1 MEGIGTYILS
11 VCGAGL
17 LCGIVNSLLRG
28 KGNSASAAKMAG
40 GIFLILVA
48 MQPLKK
54 LPTFGLTNFWE
65 TMNNEGEYA
74 AAVGEQASQEKMAS
88 IIKTQVEAYIL
99 DKAKQMDASI
109 SVEVMVQS
117 GTIPVIESVS
127 LYGTVSP
134 YAKGALT
141 QMMEEDLEI
150 KKEDQ
155 HWISE

>member
-1 MEGIGTYILS
+1 
-11 VCGAGL
+11 
-17 LCGIVNSLLRG
+17 
-28 KGNSASAAKMAG
+28 
-40 GIFLILVA
+40 
-48 MQPLKK
+48 
-54 LPTFGLTNFWE
+54 
-65 TMNNEGEYA
+65 
-74 AAVGEQASQEKMAS
+74 
-88 IIKTQVEAYIL
+88 
-99 DKAKQMDASI
+99 MDASI